1 MCYGAALKEVC
12 KVGGFEQRAALPSRR
27 ENSTTRDGLIGS
39 NWFGLG
45 PFGRG
50 RIGSTRVGLIW
61 IGTDPDGSEQI
72 ETDRVGSAL
81 GSVLGDSID
90 GAIVEIRS
98 VVKSPSSWLESV
110 VKYECDSWLA
120 KELDRPFY
128 SVSLLVSTQRKPFGN
143 CGNEVMWKTC
153 RDVDSPLRMGA
164 AVATAAGVAA
174 SGRNNE
180 SKYGQWKTT
189 GHKRDEKSGHCEL
202 QRMHGWKST
211 ADI

>member
-50 RIGSTRVGLIW
+50 RIGSTRVGSIW

-81 GSVLGDSID
+81 GSVLSI
-90 GAIVEIRS
+90 GA
-98 VVKSPSSWLESV
+98 SSGISSDIFENL
-110 VKYECDSWLA
+110 
-120 KELDRPFY
+120 R
-128 SVSLLVSTQRKPFGN
+128 VSSNIFEYLQSIMFAMMHVCLFVSDK
-143 CGNEVMWKTC
+143 
-153 RDVDSPLRMGA
+153 DVSKWGA